1 MSTQKIDTFYSSCYD
16 ACLKCEMRLKNHLV
30 FRKAIQLRS
39 DARVRYFTNCGINIF
54 RCGEEIHEQLCQ
66 ISSGFYVPNIT
77 KIGLFSTSIQK
88 EKKVNVKNTVH
99 SLYIHTST
107 LHNLRRNVH
116 TQYTHPQPF
125 YSHST
130 NVLLLKA
137 TYALNLCHL
146 CLIIVL

>member
-16 ACLKCEMRLKNHLV
+16 ACLKCEMRFKNHLV

-88 EKKVNVKNTVH
+88 KVNVKNTVH

-130 NVLLLKA
+130 VC
-137 TYALNLCHL
+137 ALNLCHL